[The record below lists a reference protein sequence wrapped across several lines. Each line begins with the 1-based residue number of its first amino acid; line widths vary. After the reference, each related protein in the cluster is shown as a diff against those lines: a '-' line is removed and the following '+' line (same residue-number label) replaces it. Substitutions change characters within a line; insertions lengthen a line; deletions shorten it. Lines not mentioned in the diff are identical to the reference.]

1 MRSAWLFCI
10 GIILLTGCSSPK
22 MLYTYKS
29 PDRVMLHANKVLIVG
44 MMPNQKMQA
53 QFEDRLKE
61 VLALDSVTTFPSR
74 DLFDVE
80 FTTGVYSEEELDKYE
95 QQLLDK
101 DFDAILFTKIIG
113 SESKQ
118 TLAGH
123 LESIDELVYSFRDD
137 YQKHQSFFVSGRQQ
151 QSYTLYQVETA
162 LYCICIG
169 KERELAWRGVSHLQ
183 DPFTKK
189 KTREK
194 YIQVLVEELRKEQLL
209 LGLGF

>member
-1 MRSAWLFCI
+1 MRSLWPYLLLLF
-10 GIILLTGCSSPK
+10 LAACSSPK

-29 PDRVMLHANKVLIVG
+29 PERVMLHANKVLLVG
-44 MMPNQKMQA
+44 MMPNSRMQN
-53 QFEDRLKE
+53 QFEERLQE
-61 VLALDSVTTFPSR
+61 VLALDSVTTFQSR

-80 FTTGVYSEEELDKYE
+80 FTSGVYSEEELDKYE

-113 SESKQ
+113 SENKQ

-137 YQKHQSFFVSGRQQ
+137 YQKHQSFYQKGRQQ
-151 QSYTLYQVETA
+151 QPYTIYQVETA
-162 LYCICIG
+162 LYCICVG
-169 KERELAWRGVSHLQ
+169 KERELAWRGVSQLQ

-189 KTREK
+189 KTREH
-194 YIQVLVEELRKEQLL
+194 YIQALVDELRKEQLL
-209 LGLGF
+209 VGLGF

>member
-1 MRSAWLFCI
+1 MKNLWLLCI
-10 GIILLTGCSSPK
+10 LMILAGCSSPK

-29 PDRVMLHANKVLIVG
+29 PERVMLHANKVLLVG
-44 MMPNQKMQA
+44 MMPNDKMQA
-53 QFEDRLKE
+53 QFEDRLQE
-61 VLALDSVTTFPSR
+61 VLALDSVTTFQSR

-80 FTTGVYSEEELDKYE
+80 FTTGVYSEAELDQYE

-118 TLAGH
+118 SLAGH

-137 YQKHQSFFVSGRQQ
+137 YQKHQIFYQKGRQQ
-151 QSYTLYQVETA
+151 QPYTLYQVETA
-162 LYCICIG
+162 LYCICVG
-169 KERELAWRGVSHLQ
+169 KERELAWRGVSQLQ

-189 KTREK
+189 KTREQ
-194 YIQVLVEELRKEQLL
+194 YIQALVEELRKEQLL
-209 LGLGF
+209 VGLGF